1 MAVGAEY
8 GNGWE
13 VQGTTSSIC
22 QTSTAAQKKYRRALS
37 IFLKTLRKIN
47 CKTLLQ
53 GCTKIMNVFII

>member
-1 MAVGAEY
+1 MAMGAEY

-13 VQGTTSSIC
+13 VG
-22 QTSTAAQKKYRRALS
+22 KYKGAPHRFVKLLRQRRALS

-53 GCTKIMNVFII
+53 GCTKIKNVFII